1 MPTLPHVT
9 KLESWH
15 EYKREVVR
23 DMKFRKAKQL
33 HSWHDACQF
42 GDCRC
47 IHLGSI
53 FLAVQTMSIHELK
66 ITRVK
71 ALPCKDCLAGWV
83 CICITWWRI
92 YEERTG
98 HNVCK
103 LDKEI
108 IIYLKFEVEWSEL
121 EESLGNMCV
130 CATVSAV
137 VCRQLFSP
145 NDSWISWILSL
156 PSLPHQVVWQLHT
169 YKVSCTLSVY
179 LITYDYVINTSQDG

>member
-83 CICITWWRI
+83 CTCITWWRI

-108 IIYLKFEVEWSEL
+108 IIYWKFEVEWSEL

-130 CATVSAV
+130 CDRVRSSVSATVFPQWLMNLMNLIFTVFTSSSCV
-137 VCRQLFSP
+137 TTTYIQS
-145 NDSWISWILSL
+145 I
-156 PSLPHQVVWQLHT
+156 LHT
-169 YKVSCTLSVY
+169 
-179 LITYDYVINTSQDG
+179 